1 MGIFLGVDTLHKKQR
16 AIVPHTS
23 PCNDANHSSDR
34 VPDTPLID
42 VLEGLRLGKGR
53 PSGAEHHPEGTTG
66 ILRLGAVDYDART
79 IDWAERMRVFDYEP
93 GAHHVL
99 RDGDV
104 LIVGRGAKRTAFL
117 VEDPPDRTVADR
129 TFFVARP
136 DHNQVVPAF
145 LAWYLNERRAQH
157 YLQSHSRGTN
167 IQTIKKSAL
176 ERLPVQVPPLVTQER
191 IADIQALVRREQKLL
206 SEWMN
211 RRSELARAVMVQQL
225 KTSE

>member
-1 MGIFLGVDTLHKKQR
+1 VTDT
-16 AIVPHTS
+16 S
-23 PCNDANHSSDR
+23 
-34 VPDTPLID
+34 LID

-53 PSGAEHHPEGTTG
+53 PSGAEHHPEGPTG
-66 ILRLGAVDYDART
+66 VLRLGAVDYDART

-93 GAHHVL
+93 GTHHFL

-117 VEDPPDRTVADR
+117 VEDPPARTVADR

-136 DHNQVVPAF
+136 NPEQIVPAF

-176 ERLPVQVPPLVTQER
+176 ERLPIQVPLLDTQER
-191 IADIQALVRREQKLL
+191 IADIQALMRREQELL
-206 SEWMN
+206 REWMD
-211 RRSELARAVMVQQL
+211 RRAELARGVMRRHL
-225 KTSE
+225 ET